1 MEENQLLSADAE
13 EKESAAPVTE
23 KGDADSDLTAS
34 TATTDETAIATK
46 PETPVKMTKK
56 QQFLQFLKFTA
67 FSASAGVIQLLTTT
81 TLHQWTGWLI
91 DYYWIAYIIG
101 LTLSVIWNFTF
112 NRKFTFKEA
121 HNIKLAMALVI
132 LYNCII
138 VIPLAFGG
146 NELERLWGPDL
157 GIVVTVITLL
167 INFVTEFAWDKL
179 VVFNKKANDTILNW
193 FKRKK

>member
-1 MEENQLLSADAE
+1 MEEIQKEESTSETAENSATEVSNTANE
-13 EKESAAPVTE
+13 ISINTETSPETMQENESPAAP
-23 KGDADSDLTAS
+23 A
-34 TATTDETAIATK
+34 
-46 PETPVKMTKK
+46 KMTKT

-121 HNIKLAMALVI
+121 HNIKLAMVLVI

-179 VVFNKKANDTILNW
+179 VVFNKKSNDKILSW
-193 FKRKK
+193 FKKKK